1 MILYISRALKS
12 VFLQITLFEVLNLKN
27 SLFPIIK
34 QIVDVTVE
42 NMR

>member
-1 MILYISRALKS
+1 MSRALKS
-12 VFLQITLFEVLNLKN
+12 VFLQITLFEVLNLNN